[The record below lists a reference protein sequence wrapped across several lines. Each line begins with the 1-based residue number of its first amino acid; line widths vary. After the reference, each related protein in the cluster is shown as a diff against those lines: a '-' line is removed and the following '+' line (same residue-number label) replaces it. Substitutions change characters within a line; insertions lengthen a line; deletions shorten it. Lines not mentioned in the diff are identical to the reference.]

1 MRALRLARW
10 LLPSGLR
17 RGVVPLSLA
26 ALGVGLLGAALPM
39 IADSASATSQ
49 RTDGLGSA
57 VLRVVEVGSYGLDA
71 DPRPIDR
78 RAISGFRAIAHV
90 ESAVGRAVVD
100 LSLGSTTT
108 SRTVSLITRIP
119 VVQPPLLSG
128 REPTVPGE
136 VVVSRSDA
144 AELHVDAGDTLG
156 SEYTRLGDDGTGFGV
171 DGSVTVVGVY
181 DDEIAGIDGPHV
193 AYGVDD
199 MVLELLGSSRGHSLS
214 WMNDNFAYPKAFVV
228 LDDAAEL
235 SGFVEKIRD
244 EGYSPTSL
252 ASMLTGVSSAQ
263 SFLNGLQPVLIALL
277 VLQLVVVG
285 WSTSSAFVSAR
296 RGEVGVLRALGWRP
310 REIVG
315 TFVAQFAA
323 QGAVVGIA
331 GAVLALLAAVFVASR
346 GGLDVLGI
354 PLSVTIGGA
363 LFGRLA
369 IIVAGT
375 IGCFVLAAALPV
387 RRAAA
392 VEPDEVIRELGG

>member
-17 RGVVPLSLA
+17 RGVVPLTLA

-57 VLRVVEVGSYGLDA
+57 VLRVVEIGSYGLDE

-78 RAISGFRAIAHV
+78 RAVSDFRAIAHV
-90 ESAVGRAVVD
+90 ESAEGRAVVD
-100 LSLGSTTT
+100 LSLGTSAT
-108 SRTVSLITRIP
+108 SRTLSLVTRIP
-119 VVQPPLLSG
+119 VVQPPLLTG
-128 REPTVPGE
+128 REPAAPGE
-136 VVVSRSDA
+136 VLLSRRDA
-144 AELHVDAGDTLG
+144 AELKVDAGDELA
-156 SEYTRLGDDGTGFGV
+156 SEYTRLTDDGTGVGV
-171 DGSVTVVGVY
+171 DDTAVVVGIY
-181 DDEIAGIDGPHV
+181 DDDVAGIDGSHV

-199 MVLELLGSSRGHSLS
+199 MVLDLLGASRGHSLA
-214 WMNDNFAYPKAFVV
+214 WMHDNFAYPKAFVV
-228 LDDAAEL
+228 LDDATAL
-235 SGFVEKIRD
+235 SAFVEQMRD

-277 VLQLVVVG
+277 VIQLVVVG
-285 WSTSSAFVSAR
+285 WSTSSAFVAAR

-323 QGAVVGIA
+323 QGAVVGTA
-331 GAVLALLAAVFVASR
+331 GALLALIAAVFVASR

-354 PLSVTIGGA
+354 PLSVTIDGT

-369 IIVAGT
+369 IIVAAT
-375 IGCFVLAAALPV
+375 IACFVMAAAVPV

-392 VEPDEVIRELGG
+392 VEPDEVIRELGT